1 MRHNSLLIIGLAG
14 TALSWIGAPAWAQN
28 ALGDGRRLDRS
39 LNTQSQFNT
48 GGSRRAFYDD
58 VRLRNAVVTGSAAG
72 GRSFRGDVGY
82 TGGTDFRG
90 NLGSEDVYSFRRD
103 ASFNSGFTHGGMR
116 GVGGLQYQMGGTAGS
131 SASPTANMGLGRDDG
146 GLLVRR
152 AGSGTASSEYLGTN
166 ASGERRKPRPGIG
179 SNDSED
185 LRADYTDNRAV
196 MPTAGAGALR
206 STSAYS
212 TSQSFNPALVG
223 QRQEQDG
230 SVTSLTASSLRG
242 VRASNSGARTLGSE
256 DPAATSGSGA
266 RPATGQQNLQ
276 ANLQNPAAPRSPNAL
291 APREAKTAYDTL
303 MEEYNEQTGTTA
315 GTDPIGNVA
324 DWRKQ
329 LEEMRGTLDGTYDPE
344 TALLPENQEPQALP
358 VDEARPAP
366 VRLYNQATIDLISRR
381 AKETSRLLVT
391 DEVRLG
397 AFGERMRRGEVAL
410 AEGRYFDAEEA
421 FSTCLSL
428 RPGDVAASI
437 GRVHAQIGAGMFL
450 SAALNLRMTLGEHPE
465 IIGTWYGE
473 SLLPQSARSD
483 AVIAELRSNVASG
496 DRLGFESAAL
506 LAYLSYQRGDK
517 AGTIEGLD
525 AVERLAAQYG
535 RQIDS
540 RFVELVRRVWLP
552 LLDKRA
558 SQPDAAPSTPQAPS
572 PTNTPPATPTTPT
585 TLIEQSQG
593 GPGGG

>member
-1 MRHNSLLIIGLAG
+1 MRRNSLLVIGLAG
-14 TALSWIGAPAWAQN
+14 TAVSWIAAPVAAQN

-39 LNTQSQFNT
+39 LNTQSQYNT

-58 VRLRNAVVTGSAAG
+58 VRLRNAVVTGNAAG

-82 TGGTDFRG
+82 TGGSDFRG
-90 NLGSEDVYSFRRD
+90 NLGSEDVFTFRRD
-103 ASFNSGFTHGGMR
+103 ASFSAALNSNTALR

-131 SASPTANMGLGRDDG
+131 GNSPTANMGLGRDDG

-166 ASGERRKPRPGIG
+166 ASGERRKPRPGVG
-179 SNDSED
+179 SYDSED

-223 QRQEQDG
+223 QREEQDG
-230 SVTSLTASSLRG
+230 SITSLTASSLRG
-242 VRASNSGARTLGSE
+242 VRASNSGARTLGSA
-256 DPAATSGSGA
+256 DPAAAAGAGAGA

-291 APREAKTAYDTL
+291 APREAKTAYDAL
-303 MEEYNEQTGTTA
+303 MEEYSEQTGTTA
-315 GTDPIGNVA
+315 GTDPVGNVA

-329 LEEMRGTLDGTYDPE
+329 LEEMRGTLDGTYDPA
-344 TALLPENQEPQALP
+344 TALLPENQGPQSLP
-358 VDEARPAP
+358 VDEAAPAP

-473 SLLPQSARSD
+473 KLLPQSARSD

-517 AGTIEGLD
+517 AGTVEGLD

-558 SQPDAAPSTPQAPS
+558 SSSGAASGAAPSTPTEAPA
-572 PTNTPPATPTTPT
+572 PAATPN
-585 TLIEQSQG
+585 EQSQG

>member
-1 MRHNSLLIIGLAG
+1 MRRNSLLVIGLAG
-14 TALSWIGAPAWAQN
+14 TAVSWIAAPVAAQN

-39 LNTQSQFNT
+39 LNTQSQYNT

-58 VRLRNAVVTGSAAG
+58 VRLRNAVVTGNAAG

-82 TGGTDFRG
+82 TGGSDFRG
-90 NLGSEDVYSFRRD
+90 NLGSEDVFTFRRD
-103 ASFNSGFTHGGMR
+103 ASFSAALNSNTALR

-131 SASPTANMGLGRDDG
+131 GNSPTANMGLGRDDG

-166 ASGERRKPRPGIG
+166 ASGERRKPRPGVG
-179 SNDSED
+179 SYDSED

-223 QRQEQDG
+223 QREEQDG
-230 SVTSLTASSLRG
+230 SITSLTASSLRG
-242 VRASNSGARTLGSE
+242 VRASNSGARTLGSA
-256 DPAATSGSGA
+256 DPTAAAGAGA

-291 APREAKTAYDTL
+291 APREAKTAYDAL
-303 MEEYNEQTGTTA
+303 MEEYSEQTGTTA
-315 GTDPIGNVA
+315 GTDPVGNVA

-329 LEEMRGTLDGTYDPE
+329 LEEMRGTLDGTYDPA
-344 TALLPENQEPQALP
+344 TALLPENQGPQSLP
-358 VDEARPAP
+358 VDEAAPAP

-473 SLLPQSARSD
+473 KLLPQSARSD

-517 AGTIEGLD
+517 AGTVEGLD

-558 SQPDAAPSTPQAPS
+558 SSSGAASGAAPSTPTEAPA
-572 PTNTPPATPTTPT
+572 PAATPN
-585 TLIEQSQG
+585 EQSQG